1 MHQII
6 NAAYCIHYDDYDFLL
21 DVVRSVREASTGV
34 ELAIYT
40 DKPDF
45 MAKQALQKARL
56 SDVPLTFHG
65 PFVDCEAASA
75 PDSEERRHFLD
86 CWRRAFD
93 VYQEFGA
100 RSIVLHTHHMQ
111 NIPEADKD
119 TLRGYA
125 TEAIQAVANMA
136 VERKINLT
144 VENVGVRTKSGVLF
158 DQDQY
163 LALFEQLPAEV
174 GSLIDIGH
182 AFINHW
188 DVPHAPRTLGTRIH
202 SFHLHNNNG
211 SADSH
216 RPMFEPGNY
225 YTAEEMCEL
234 LLLTNRT
241 APNAE
246 WILEYAP
253 GEHIS
258 KELIMGDLRTL
269 AALNCK

>member
-45 MAKQALQKARL
+45 MARQALQKARL
-56 SDVPLTFHG
+56 ADVPLTFHG

-86 CWRRAFD
+86 CWQRAFD

-100 RSIVLHTHHMQ
+100 RSIVLHTHHMK
-111 NIPEADKD
+111 NIPEADKE

-125 TEAIQAVANMA
+125 TEAIQAVAGMA
-136 VERKINLT
+136 VERRINLT
-144 VENVGVRTKSGVLF
+144 VENVGVRTRNGVLF

-163 LALFEQLPAEV
+163 LALFEQLP
-174 GSLIDIGH
+174 
-182 AFINHW
+182 
-188 DVPHAPRTLGTRIH
+188 PRWAR
-202 SFHLHNNNG
+202 
-211 SADSH
+211 
-216 RPMFEPGNY
+216 
-225 YTAEEMCEL
+225 
-234 LLLTNRT
+234 
-241 APNAE
+241 
-246 WILEYAP
+246 
-253 GEHIS
+253 
-258 KELIMGDLRTL
+258 
-269 AALNCK
+269 

>member
-1 MHQII
+1 M
-6 NAAYCIHYDDYDFLL
+6 
-21 DVVRSVREASTGV
+21 
-34 ELAIYT
+34 
-40 DKPDF
+40 K
-45 MAKQALQKARL
+45 
-56 SDVPLTFHG
+56 
-65 PFVDCEAASA
+65 
-75 PDSEERRHFLD
+75 
-86 CWRRAFD
+86 
-93 VYQEFGA
+93 
-100 RSIVLHTHHMQ
+100 

-188 DVPHAPRTLGTRIH
+188 DVPHVLRTLGTRIH

>member
-56 SDVPLTFHG
+56 ADVPLTFHG
-65 PFVDCEAASA
+65 PFVDCEAASG

-158 DQDQY
+158 DQDQ
-163 LALFEQLPAEV
+163 
-174 GSLIDIGH
+174 
-182 AFINHW
+182 
-188 DVPHAPRTLGTRIH
+188 
-202 SFHLHNNNG
+202 
-211 SADSH
+211 
-216 RPMFEPGNY
+216 
-225 YTAEEMCEL
+225 
-234 LLLTNRT
+234 
-241 APNAE
+241 
-246 WILEYAP
+246 
-253 GEHIS
+253 
-258 KELIMGDLRTL
+258 
-269 AALNCK
+269 

>member
-56 SDVPLTFHG
+56 ADVPLTFHG
-65 PFVDCEAASA
+65 PFVDCEAASG

-188 DVPHAPRTLGTRIH
+188 DVPHVLRTLGTRIH

-225 YTAEEMCEL
+225 YTVEEMCEL

>member
-1 MHQII
+1 MWI
-6 NAAYCIHYDDYDFLL
+6 
-21 DVVRSVREASTGV
+21 
-34 ELAIYT
+34 
-40 DKPDF
+40 
-45 MAKQALQKARL
+45 ARL
-56 SDVPLTFHG
+56 PSG
-65 PFVDCEAASA
+65 

-188 DVPHAPRTLGTRIH
+188 DVPHVLRTLGTRIH

>member
-1 MHQII
+1 M
-6 NAAYCIHYDDYDFLL
+6 
-21 DVVRSVREASTGV
+21 
-34 ELAIYT
+34 
-40 DKPDF
+40 
-45 MAKQALQKARL
+45 
-56 SDVPLTFHG
+56 
-65 PFVDCEAASA
+65 
-75 PDSEERRHFLD
+75 
-86 CWRRAFD
+86 
-93 VYQEFGA
+93 
-100 RSIVLHTHHMQ
+100 
-111 NIPEADKD
+111 
-119 TLRGYA
+119 
-125 TEAIQAVANMA
+125 
-136 VERKINLT
+136 ERKINLT

-188 DVPHAPRTLGTRIH
+188 DVPHVLRTLGTRIH